1 MRHTFVA
8 VAVAAAL
15 VGLPRV
21 GRVQANDDH
30 DEVGATGH
38 RLRHFHARL
47 QGANEVPPVST
58 VGRGRLSLALDEG
71 AGTIAFE
78 LSYEGLE
85 GGAVGAAHV
94 HFGPP
99 RVNGGVMFFFC
110 GPAPNQPC
118 PASPGS
124 VTGVITPANIVGPGN
139 QGIAAGEFAE
149 AVRALRAGLT
159 YANVHTATF
168 GGGEIRGRVDP
179 GR

>member
-1 MRHTFVA
+1 
-8 VAVAAAL
+8 
-15 VGLPRV
+15 
-21 GRVQANDDH
+21 
-30 DEVGATGH
+30 
-38 RLRHFHARL
+38 
-47 QGANEVPPVST
+47 
-58 VGRGRLSLALDEG
+58 
-71 AGTIAFE
+71 
-78 LSYEGLE
+78 
-85 GGAVGAAHV
+85 
-94 HFGPP
+94 
-99 RVNGGVMFFFC
+99 MFFFC

-149 AVRALRAGLT
+149 AVKALRAGLT

>member
-8 VAVAAAL
+8 VTVAAAL

-21 GRVQANDDH
+21 GRVQDNDDQA
-30 DEVGATGH
+30 VSASRH
-38 RLRHFHARL
+38 RARHFRARL
-47 QGANEVPPVST
+47 LGSNEVPPIST
-58 VGRGRLSLALDEG
+58 AGNGRLSLTLDET
-71 AGTIAFE
+71 ASTIAFE

-124 VTGVITPANIVGPGN
+124 VSGVITPANIVGPGG

-149 AVRALRAGLT
+149 AVKALRAGLT

-168 GGGEIRGRVDP
+168 GGGEIRGQVVS